1 MTSPA
6 IGQADIKRAVTDGQP
21 ERRALAWLRVRARL
35 MPDLLN
41 QSPPW
46 VRGVFDHSWA
56 PMEALAQQVA
66 CLPSAL
72 LDHMLTYE
80 SGFVAIGTGNSRYRP
95 GPTTLRH
102 QQVQNVAFVS
112 VIDLANDNERPL
124 HVIGHLVDHHLG
136 CGGDSEGRWLSEGGG
151 IMPHWRQAGERLPR
165 LFALGY
171 AADSVAQ
178 SDLRNYFAQ
187 SLALYC
193 RERQRLNIADPQICK
208 WLRSTLWDQGFWR
221 SDKPGEKQREGR
233 PNAGTH
239 L

>member
-1 MTSPA
+1 MTSPR
-6 IGQADIKRAVTDGQP
+6 IRRADIKRAVTDGQP

-35 MPDLLN
+35 LPDLLS

-56 PMEALAQQVA
+56 PMEAMARQVA

-72 LDHMLTYE
+72 LDHLLTCD
-80 SGFVAIGTGNSRYRP
+80 SGFVAICAGESRYTP
-95 GPTTLRH
+95 GPTMLRH

-112 VIDLANDNERPL
+112 VIDLATDNDRPL
-124 HVIGHLVDHHLG
+124 HVIGHLIDHHLG
-136 CGGDSEGRWLSEGGG
+136 CGGDSNGRWLSEGGG
-151 IMPHWRQAGERLPR
+151 TKPQWKQAGERLPR

-178 SDLRNYFAQ
+178 SDVRNYFAQ

-193 RERQRLNIADPQICK
+193 RERQRLNVADPQICK
-208 WLRSTLWDQGFWR
+208 WFRSTLWDQGFWR
-221 SDKPGEKQREGR
+221 SDRPGEQQRKER

>member
-1 MTSPA
+1 MASPGTGYTGTMHA
-6 IGQADIKRAVTDGQP
+6 ASDGQAKG
-21 ERRALAWLRVRARL
+21 RALAWLRARARL
-35 MPDLLN
+35 ELDLLS
-41 QSPPW
+41 QSPSW

-56 PMEALAQQVA
+56 PVQALAQQID

-72 LDHMLTYE
+72 WDHLLAHDL
-80 SGFVAIGTGNSRYRP
+80 GFVAICNGDSQYKP

-112 VIDLANDNERPL
+112 VVDLADDNERPL

-151 IMPHWRQAGERLPR
+151 PVAHWRQAGERLPR

-171 AADSVAQ
+171 AVDGIAQ
-178 SDLRNYFAQ
+178 SDLRDYFAQ

-193 RERQRLNIADPQICK
+193 RDRQRLNTADPQICK
-208 WLRSTLWDQGFWR
+208 WFRSTLWDQGFWHR
-221 SDKPGEKQREGR
+221 RVRQ
-233 PNAGTH
+233 NAATH
-239 L
+239 P

>member
-1 MTSPA
+1 MASPNTK
-6 IGQADIKRAVTDGQP
+6 QAVMDNQP
-21 ERRALAWLRVRARL
+21 GRQALAWLRVRARL
-35 MPDLLN
+35 MPDLLS

-46 VRGVFDHSWA
+46 VRSVFDHSWA

-66 CLPSAL
+66 CLPPVLWDHL
-72 LDHMLTYE
+72 LTCDR
-80 SGFVAIGTGNSRYRP
+80 GFVAIGTGDSQYRP

-112 VIDLANDNERPL
+112 VVDLANDNERPL

-136 CGGDSEGRWLSEGGG
+136 CAGDGDGRWLSEGGG

-171 AADSVAQ
+171 AVDSIAQ
-178 SDLRNYFAQ
+178 SDLRDYFAQ

-193 RERQRLNIADPQICK
+193 RDRQRLSVADPQICK
-208 WLRSTLWDQGFWR
+208 WFRSTLWDRGFWQ
-221 SDKPGEKQREGR
+221 SGKPGQGR
-233 PNAGTH
+233 RKERQNAGTH
-239 L
+239 P